1 MKFWDIFSRI
11 TGRFLLR
18 KYFRKLNAFSLE
30 VALKEASGVIDA
42 SAMEEIKV
50 FIKSRQTRE
59 GGFAD
64 RGGKCDLYYTLFG
77 GFVSEALDIKEV
89 FPSLRNYIR
98 ETARSGNPEGIYLH
112 CAAILWAKFCGKEPL
127 PVKLREKLIDRLADS
142 ATGEAAYATFLNLL
156 TCYYIRHFAGLFRL
170 WKRIRVQMDS
180 GNKPSTVWAAGVVV
194 AHLRGLPT
202 DEMVSRLLEFRRQD
216 GSFSA
221 TLKAPRGDL
230 LSTAVAL
237 YALKFAGHDLTLIK
251 PACLAYVDALYCDG
265 GFCAAPTEEIPDV
278 EYTFYGL
285 LALGSL
291 NH

>member
-1 MKFWDIFSRI
+1 MKFWDIFSEI
-11 TGRFLLR
+11 SGRFLFR
-18 KYFRKLNAFSLE
+18 KYFKKPDNFSLE
-30 VALKEASGVIDA
+30 VALKESSGIIDD
-42 SAMEEIKV
+42 SVTEEIRMFV
-50 FIKSRQTRE
+50 KSQQTRE

-89 FPSLRNYIR
+89 FPSLRNYIC
-98 ETARSGNPEGIYLH
+98 EISRSGTPESVYLH

-127 PVKLREKLIDRLADS
+127 PVKLREKLFDGLADI
-142 ATGEAAYATFLNLL
+142 AAGEAAYSTFLNLL
-156 TCYYIRHFAGLFRL
+156 TCYYTRQFAGLFRL
-170 WKRIRVQMDS
+170 WKIINNQMAAAEV
-180 GNKPSTVWAAGVVV
+180 PCPVMAAGLVV
-194 AHLRGLPT
+194 AHLRGRPT
-202 DEMVSRLLEFRRQD
+202 GELVNRLLAFHRRD

-221 TLKAPRGDL
+221 TLKAPAGDL

-237 YALKFAGHDLTLIK
+237 YALKFADHDLSLIK
-251 PACLAYVDALYCDG
+251 PASLSYVDSLYCDG
-265 GFCAAPTEEIPDV
+265 GFCAAPAEEIPDV